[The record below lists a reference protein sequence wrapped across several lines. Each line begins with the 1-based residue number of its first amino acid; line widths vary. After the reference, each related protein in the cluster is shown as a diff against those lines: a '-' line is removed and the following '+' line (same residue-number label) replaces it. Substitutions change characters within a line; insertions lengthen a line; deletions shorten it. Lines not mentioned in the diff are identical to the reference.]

1 MRIRSICAT
10 QRRGICRGIS
20 ARRLSIACATRTR
33 TCHDLV
39 CPAFPVPLR
48 MEPCSAVQAAQGGHP
63 IPQVSTLAARRLRHL
78 LKCKMR
84 SSWNTTSTLTDDNS
98 GELMTPER
106 RAFVGSI
113 LLFHFLYYCWV
124 CVLIGRILGKVWLP
138 SVCADDEGILASS
151 L

>member
-1 MRIRSICAT
+1 MFVGHEFSEFLCHSPARHLPWDLSKALESCFRHQDENLPRLGLPGFSSTTSHGTMFSCSSCS
-10 QRRGICRGIS
+10 RR
-20 ARRLSIACATRTR
+20 
-33 TCHDLV
+33 
-39 CPAFPVPLR
+39 
-48 MEPCSAVQAAQGGHP
+48 HP

-113 LLFHFLYYCWV
+113 LLFHFL
-124 CVLIGRILGKVWLP
+124 LLLLGLC
-138 SVCADDEGILASS
+138 SYREDSGQSLAAKRVRG
-151 L
+151 